1 MEHKTIKCLT
11 FEQHTGT
18 QISMRGKVFLH
29 FLINSMMEF
38 LAYYILV
45 IGKKNK
51 EKQQKNNN
59 NNEDYSR

>member
-29 FLINSMMEF
+29 FLISMMEF
-38 LAYYILV
+38 FGTLFF
-45 IGKKNK
+45 GNRREEQRKTERK
-51 EKQQKNNN
+51 EK
-59 NNEDYSR
+59 DYSR